1 MDPDNL
7 LIELAHIRAAAAEMP
22 LSLDDAGLFPDLG
35 EIIPV
40 LLNAGEV
47 ESMAGRFAWAG
58 EVFPAGDYSLR
69 NMDKSRYK
77 LLLEKENRE
86 ITQMDETQAFHELY
100 PGAVYIHE
108 GELYEVLKL
117 DLESRTAYGV
127 PFSGN
132 YYTVPSGTQETRIL
146 QTFREEELGRC
157 RIHFGDINVEEVIS
171 MYKKLQFHNHQNLGY
186 VSLLRPLRKDYDTE
200 STWIH
205 IPENVTRVYRN
216 LLVPAKSG
224 ELMLNNHFEGLAFAV
239 KNAAM
244 MVTMTES
251 SDIDTV
257 ISNNARI
264 PDIFQEEKV
273 SLFIYDRYEGG
284 LGYSE
289 KIYDLVPEILE
300 KAIHMVKGCSCED
313 GCPAC
318 VGDYTLDKAM
328 VLWGLENLLEESL
341 PPEQVKVPEQE
352 ARPVMEKEYSF
363 FTLPIQ
369 WQEFCQSVKE
379 NGEKGGDFLKTIQEV
394 GVEDH
399 TLVLTVK
406 NGFYRDWLLEGENLR
421 ELENTLRWHA
431 VCPSDMKIEVRA
443 EEDRENAEKI
453 KGRLRRKYGDKG
465 E

>member
-1 MDPDNL
+1 
-7 LIELAHIRAAAAEMP
+7 
-22 LSLDDAGLFPDLG
+22 
-35 EIIPV
+35 
-40 LLNAGEV
+40 
-47 ESMAGRFAWAG
+47 
-58 EVFPAGDYSLR
+58 
-69 NMDKSRYK
+69 
-77 LLLEKENRE
+77 
-86 ITQMDETQAFHELY
+86 
-100 PGAVYIHE
+100 
-108 GELYEVLKL
+108 
-117 DLESRTAYGV
+117 
-127 PFSGN
+127 
-132 YYTVPSGTQETRIL
+132 
-146 QTFREEELGRC
+146 
-157 RIHFGDINVEEVIS
+157 

-273 SLFIYDRYEGG
+273 ALFIYDRYEGG

-341 PPEQVKVPEQE
+341 PPEQVKMPEQE
-352 ARPVMEKEYSF
+352 ARPVIEKEYSF

-379 NGEKGGDFLKTIQEV
+379 NGEKGGDFLKTIQEI